1 MSVEELFSELRKLKR
16 ADKLR
21 AMQLLVWDL
30 AVEEEALLRPDAQ
43 YEVWSP
49 FDSWIQ
55 KTSSFSGYHSRKQRV
70 TWYSL
75 IRSSSSKVEAPVPV
89 AKHRWSPADIATT
102 GGQWSP
108 SV

>member
-30 AVEEEALLRPDAQ
+30 AVEEEALLLPGAQ

-49 FDSWIQ
+49 FDAPGAAEAL
-55 KTSSFSGYHSRKQRV
+55 TSMLQADQ
-70 TWYSL
+70 
-75 IRSSSSKVEAPVPV
+75 EARG
-89 AKHRWSPADIATT
+89 A
-102 GGQWSP
+102 
-108 SV
+108 